1 MLEVK
6 VTANT
11 EAEPKTN
18 LPHECPHWSFGSTNW
33 FDGTTEYL
41 VSFPRTDVVYV
52 AELQGCCRDKITCDK
67 EEDPWD
73 PATCTGRCKNYN
85 ERDSR
90 GLSHMGDSPYHL
102 QTSIRL
108 DRDPPPL
115 SFLPSIVPFFV
126 GAGAIEP
133 PIFLDV
139 PVLDYQATVR
149 ASASRTQQ
157 ALEAGAESWPSK
169 IVRARLQQQVA

>member
-1 MLEVK
+1 
-6 VTANT
+6 
-11 EAEPKTN
+11 
-18 LPHECPHWSFGSTNW
+18 
-33 FDGTTEYL
+33 
-41 VSFPRTDVVYV
+41 
-52 AELQGCCRDKITCDK
+52 
-67 EEDPWD
+67 
-73 PATCTGRCKNYN
+73 
-85 ERDSR
+85 
-90 GLSHMGDSPYHL
+90 
-102 QTSIRL
+102 
-108 DRDPPPL
+108 
-115 SFLPSIVPFFV
+115 VPFFV